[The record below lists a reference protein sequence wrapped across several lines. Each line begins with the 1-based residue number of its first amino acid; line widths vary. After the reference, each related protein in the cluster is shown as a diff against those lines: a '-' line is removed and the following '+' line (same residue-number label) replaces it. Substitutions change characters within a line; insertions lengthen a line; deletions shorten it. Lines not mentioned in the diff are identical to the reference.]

1 MSDSSGRDHGGD
13 SGVAP
18 SEPSSSHNYDFGGPW
33 KPSEIELARRA
44 ARTAKNRKNAIVAVI
59 SSSVVLGIL
68 AAIVITSPGWVSLRD
83 TFFDWAYG
91 IEILPKVIL
100 GFGTNAVLTLIAGTS
115 VAIIGLIIALIR
127 TSRSPALTPF
137 RLLATAY
144 VDIFRGIPMLLVI
157 LLVGFG
163 IPALQL
169 RGVTNNVL
177 VLGTIAVIIT
187 YSAYVAEVLRSGIL
201 TIHPSQR
208 AAARSLGLTH
218 FQTLRYVVLPQALRR
233 VTPPLLNDLVALIKD
248 TGLVSILGVTDA
260 IRAAQIQTSRTF
272 NYTPYVMA
280 ALIFLAVTIP
290 LTRFTDRALRTS
302 MERQNATGQ
311 A

>member
-1 MSDSSGRDHGGD
+1 MTQTNGRRAGDSS
-13 SGVAP
+13 AP
-18 SEPSSSHNYDFGGPW
+18 SPYDFGGVW
-33 KPSEIELARRA
+33 KPSAIEESRRSARQQR
-44 ARTAKNRKNAIVAVI
+44 NRKNVLIAALSSLLVI
-59 SSSVVLGIL
+59 GTLITVL
-68 AAIVITSPGWVSLRD
+68 VTSPGWVTLRD
-83 TFFDWAYG
+83 TFFKWAYG
-91 IEILPKVIL
+91 VEVLPKIIL
-100 GFGTNAVLTLIAGTS
+100 GFGTNAMLTLIAGTS
-115 VAIIGLIIALIR
+115 VALMGLLLALIR

-137 RLLATAY
+137 RFLAMLY

-177 VLGTIAVIIT
+177 ILGTTAVIIT
-187 YSAYVAEVLRSGIL
+187 YSAYVAEVIRSGIL
-201 TIHPSQR
+201 TVHPSQR
-208 AAARSLGLTH
+208 AAARSLGLSH
-218 FQTLRYVVLPQALRR
+218 FQTLRHVVLPQALKR

-260 IRAAQIQTSRTF
+260 IRAAQIQTSKSF

-290 LTRFTDRALRTS
+290 LTRATDRLLRKS
-302 MERQNATGQ
+302 LERQNAQGQ